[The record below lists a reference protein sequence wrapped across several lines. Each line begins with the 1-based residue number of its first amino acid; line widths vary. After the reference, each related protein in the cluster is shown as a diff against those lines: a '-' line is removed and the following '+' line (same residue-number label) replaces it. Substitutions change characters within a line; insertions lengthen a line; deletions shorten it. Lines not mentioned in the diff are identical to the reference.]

1 MLQLPIPPFM
11 GTRNN
16 HWLNMRIK
24 THGFSFMSFGS
35 LFRGDLTAAQVV
47 FAPSVLSTLSY
58 MDIPNPSLVS
68 RRFGLL
74 WVGEAFLAK
83 CLQTV
88 QVQDKILVSP
98 SEGLAEFLG
107 NPLILVRTCITFWA
121 SYFQRHHFSICF
133 PIHCFV
139 SHLSASYFSKQK
151 TKSTSLLSAPT
162 AWISWLLNRHRGPC
176 CN

>member
-1 MLQLPIPPFM
+1 MTATSDGISGVTSDLS
-11 GTRNN
+11 TVV
-16 HWLNMRIK
+16 
-24 THGFSFMSFGS
+24 
-35 LFRGDLTAAQVV
+35 FRGDLTAAQVV

-83 CLQTV
+83 CLKTV

-107 NPLILVRTCITFWA
+107 NPLIL
-121 SYFQRHHFSICF
+121 
-133 PIHCFV
+133 
-139 SHLSASYFSKQK
+139 
-151 TKSTSLLSAPT
+151 LLSA
-162 AWISWLLNRHRGPC
+162 
-176 CN
+176 